1 MTVEVKRAIAGQQI
15 VDPKTGAL
23 TNDGLELIERL
34 VLAVQEQQATT
45 DDHETR
51 IVALEP

>member
-1 MTVEVKRAIAGQQI
+1 M
-15 VDPKTGAL
+15 
-23 TNDGLELIERL
+23 DGLELIERL